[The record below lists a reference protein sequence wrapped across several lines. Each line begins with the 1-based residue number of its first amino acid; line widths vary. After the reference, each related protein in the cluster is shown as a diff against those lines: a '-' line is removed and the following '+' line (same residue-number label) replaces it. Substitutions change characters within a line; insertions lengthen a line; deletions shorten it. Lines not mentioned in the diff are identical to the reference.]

1 MFRGIDV
8 SYSQGAIDWEKVK
21 AAGID
26 FAIIRV
32 GYGSDIESQDDVQA
46 VRNMQECERLG
57 IPYGVY
63 LYSYAL
69 KVENAISE
77 AEHALRMIEGF
88 NPVLG
93 IWFDMEDADGYKAGK
108 GLNVYNERELIT
120 EMCKTFCDKIAA
132 AGYKT
137 GVYANKNYFD
147 NVIITDDIKYPL
159 WLAHWGIDEPSME
172 CLIWQYTSNGSVD
185 GVASERVDMNYY
197 YGELPD
203 MQPEEPSEPEA
214 EQADPETGTKY
225 NVGDVVSYHTIY
237 AASTSDEPLTP
248 SITSGVITRV
258 IPGRAHPYLIGG
270 GTGWIDDDCIEAGK
284 SSESEAAAVIEKGDK
299 VKVVNAIQ
307 YGNGEKFTCY
317 YDTYDVIQ
325 ADGDRIVIGIGD
337 TVTAAV
343 HVDNLERL

>member
-1 MFRGIDV
+1 MFKGIDLSNHNGV
-8 SYSQGAIDWEKVK
+8 IDWEKVK

-69 KVENAISE
+69 KVENAVSE
-77 AEHALRMIEGF
+77 AKHALRMIEGF

-120 EMCKTFCDKIAA
+120 EMCKTFCNLIAK

-137 GVYANKNYFD
+137 GIYANKNYFD
-147 NVIITDDIKYPL
+147 NVIIAEQVADYDK
-159 WLAHWGIDEPSME
+159 WLAHWGIDEPSMP
-172 CLIWQYTSNGSVD
+172 CLFWQYTSDGSVD
-185 GVASERVDMNYY
+185 GINGRVDMDYY

-203 MQPEEPSEPEA
+203 MQPEEPTESEE
-214 EQADPETGTKY
+214 EESGTKY
-225 NVGDVVSYHTIY
+225 DVGDVVSYHTIY
-237 AASTSDEPLTP
+237 TASTSDEPLTP
-248 SITSGVITRV
+248 SIKSGTITRV
-258 IPGRAHPYLIGG
+258 LADKPHPYLIND
-270 GTGWIDDDCIEAGK
+270 GTGWVDDDCIESGE
-284 SSESEAAAVIEKGDK
+284 SSESEAAAVIEKGDR
-299 VKVVNAIQ
+299 VKVLNAVQ

-325 ADGDRIVIGIGD
+325 IDGDRVVIGIGD

-343 HVDNLERL
+343 NVSDLTLAR

>member
-1 MFRGIDV
+1 MFKGIDV
-8 SYSQGAIDWEKVK
+8 SNHNGVIEWEKVK

-77 AEHALRMIEGF
+77 AKHALRMIEGF

-159 WLAHWGIDEPSME
+159 WLAHWGIDEPSMP
-172 CLIWQYTSNGSVD
+172 CLFWQYTSNGSVD

-270 GTGWIDDDCIEAGK
+270 GTGWIDDDCIVSAGTAVP
-284 SSESEAAAVIEKGDK
+284 SDESISEGDK
-299 VKVVNAIQ
+299 VRVLKNEQ
-307 YGNGEKFTCY
+307 YSGESFAVY
-317 YDTYDVIQ
+317 YDEYDVIQ
-325 ADGDRIVIGIGD
+325 IDGDRAVIGIGS

-343 HVDNLERL
+343 NAKNLERV

>member
-21 AAGID
+21 AAGVD

-69 KVENAISE
+69 KVENAVSE
-77 AEHALRMIEGF
+77 AKHALRMIEGF

-120 EMCKTFCDKIAA
+120 EMCKTFCNLIAE

-147 NVIITDDIKYPL
+147 NVIITDNIKYPL

-203 MQPEEPSEPEA
+203 MQPEEPAEPE
-214 EQADPETGTKY
+214 EETEESVTKY
-225 NVGDVVSYHTIY
+225 GVGDVVSYHTIY
-237 AASTSDEPLTP
+237 AASTSDDPLTP

-258 IPGRAHPYLIGG
+258 IPGRAHPYLIND
-270 GTGWIDDDCIEAGK
+270 GTGWVDDDSIDSAGSAPFDIK
-284 SSESEAAAVIEKGDK
+284 KGDR
-299 VKVVNAIQ
+299 VKVLNAVQ

-325 ADGDRIVIGIGD
+325 IDGDRVVIGIGS

-343 HVDNLERL
+343 NVSDLTLAR

>member
-8 SYSQGAIDWEKVK
+8 SYSQGVINWEQVK

-69 KVENAISE
+69 KVENAVSE
-77 AEHALRMIEGF
+77 AKHALRMIEGF

-93 IWFDMEDADGYKAGK
+93 IWFDMEDADGYKARK

-120 EMCKTFCDKIAA
+120 EMCKTFCNKIEE

-147 NVIITDDIKYPL
+147 NVIITDGIKYPL

-203 MQPEEPSEPEA
+203 MWPEPEA
-214 EQADPETGTKY
+214 EQAEPGAGTKY

-248 SITSGVITRV
+248 SIKSGTITRV

-270 GTGWIDDDCIEAGK
+270 GTGWIDDDCIEAEEN
-284 SSESEAAAVIEKGDK
+284 SESEAVAAIEKGDR
-299 VKVVNAIQ
+299 VKVLNAVQ
-307 YGNGEKFTCY
+307 YGNGKSFARY
-317 YDTYDVIQ
+317 YDVYDVIEV
-325 ADGDRIVIGIGD
+325 DGDRVVIGIDGV
-337 TVTAAV
+337 VTAAV
-343 HVDNLERL
+343 AAENLERI

>member
-1 MFRGIDV
+1 MVKGIDV
-8 SYSQGAIDWEKVK
+8 SNHNGVIEWEKVK

-69 KVENAISE
+69 TVKGAISE
-77 AEHALRMIEGF
+77 AEHALRVIKEF
-88 NPVLG
+88 APPLG
-93 IWFDMEDADGYKAGK
+93 VWFDMEDADGYKAGK
-108 GLNVYNERELIT
+108 RINVYNERELIT
-120 EMCKTFCDKIAA
+120 EMCKTFCDKIAE

-147 NVIITDDIKYPL
+147 NVIITEDIKYPL

-214 EQADPETGTKY
+214 EQAEAEAGTKY

-237 AASTSDEPLTP
+237 AASTSNEPLTP
-248 SITSGVITRV
+248 SMKSGTITRV
-258 IPGRAHPYLIGG
+258 IPGRAHPYLVND
-270 GTGWIDDDCIEAGK
+270 GTGWIDDDCIEAGER
-284 SSESEAAAVIEKGDK
+284 SESEAAAVIEKGDK
-299 VKVVNAIQ
+299 VKVLNAVQ

-325 ADGDRIVIGIGD
+325 ADRDRIVIGIGD

-343 HVDNLERL
+343 SAENLKRV

>member
-69 KVENAISE
+69 KVENAVSE
-77 AEHALRMIEGF
+77 AKHALRMIEGF

-120 EMCKTFCDKIAA
+120 EMCKTFCDKIAE

-147 NVIITDDIKYPL
+147 NVIITIKYPL

-172 CLIWQYTSNGSVD
+172 CLIWQYTSNGAVD

-203 MQPEEPSEPEA
+203 MQPEEPAEPE
-214 EQADPETGTKY
+214 EETEESVTKY
-225 NVGDVVSYHTIY
+225 DVGDVVSYHTIY
-237 AASTSDEPLTP
+237 TASTSDEPLTP

-270 GTGWIDDDCIEAGK
+270 GTGWIDDDCIEAEEN
-284 SSESEAAAVIEKGDK
+284 SESEAAVVIEKGDK
-299 VKVVNAIQ
+299 VKVLNAVQ

-343 HVDNLERL
+343 SAENLKRV